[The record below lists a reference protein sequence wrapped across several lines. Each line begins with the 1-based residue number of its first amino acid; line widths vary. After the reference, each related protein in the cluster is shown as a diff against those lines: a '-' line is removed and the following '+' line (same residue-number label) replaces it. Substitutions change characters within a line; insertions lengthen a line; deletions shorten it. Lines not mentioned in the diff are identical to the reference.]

1 MYPTMLEKHLKIYE
15 QLLNLPLNFS
25 LTILLGIYV
34 FNGLF
39 AAPLNPCIIEIAK

>member
-1 MYPTMLEKHLKIYE
+1 MYE

-25 LTILLGIYV
+25 STILLGIYV

-39 AAPLNPCIIEIAK
+39 AAPLNPCIIDIAK